1 MLKSL
6 PHFTTYLKPFNFI
19 DFIGIKFFS
28 ARDPAAQQAGDADA
42 VLRAEAL
49 DRQVADEIEHRDQ
62 HHHQPDLVEIP

>member
-1 MLKSL
+1 MKCCGKQAALREAER
-6 PHFTTYLKPFNFI
+6 
-19 DFIGIKFFS
+19 DRS